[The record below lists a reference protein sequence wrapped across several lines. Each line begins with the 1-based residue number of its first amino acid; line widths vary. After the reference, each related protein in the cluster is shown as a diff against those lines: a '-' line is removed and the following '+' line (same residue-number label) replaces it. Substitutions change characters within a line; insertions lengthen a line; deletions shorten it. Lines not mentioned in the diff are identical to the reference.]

1 MKNRTKLLLSLVLT
15 LVLILGLPLTA
26 HAEDQSGKCG
36 DDLNWTLHSDTG
48 VLHITGSGEMTS
60 APWPKSSLKQVSL
73 PEGLTSIYSG
83 AFYESRDLTYVYIPK
98 TVTKIGARAFSGC
111 WGLEEADLKDARIE
125 IIEDGAFA
133 DCRKIAEITIPDTV
147 KSIGELAFN
156 NCWEIKSLVIPD
168 SVESLGQEAFAS
180 CKGLEELTVGSGL
193 KTLTSHAFRL
203 CSSLKN
209 VTIKSGVTEIGDEV
223 FFQCS
228 DLKNI
233 TIPASVKKVGENVF
247 HECLGFN
254 IDVEDLSS
262 WFDLEIKGGGLSSYS
277 LSVNGEPLKVLT
289 LPEGSESVE
298 NNAFANCGG
307 FEKVI
312 IPDGVTS
319 IGSSAFSNCG
329 ELKEVVIPSS
339 VKTIGKD
346 AFYGCASLAE
356 LDLPEGVESIGESAF
371 EDCEDLASVSFPAS
385 LKSVGSRA
393 FFNDPSLMEVTL
405 PEGLTEI
412 GSHAFGFMPG
422 YDPKTFAEIEE
433 ALEGFRVTGVTGSQ
447 ADLYALKN
455 GLAFFDPAA
464 AADRTELEEAVS
476 AAEALKEE
484 DYSEESF
491 ARLKEAL
498 DAAKALPEDADQEAV
513 DAAAKAVS
521 DAAVA
526 LEKLP
531 ETPEV
536 DKKELDKAVE
546 EAEALKEE
554 DYTEESFARLKEA
567 LDAAKALPEDADQE
581 AVAAAARAVD
591 EAVKALEADSPAAQN
606 KKDLAKAIEEAE
618 KLEKD
623 KYTEDTTAVLDL
635 VLSGAKTALSS
646 DDPAEIDKA
655 LQALTKFL
663 DGLEEKSPIPF
674 TDVAKEE
681 YFYDAVVW
689 AFTAE
694 PQITD
699 GTSPTTFSPGSTCTR
714 AQVVTFLWRSQG
726 CPEPE
731 TKVNP
736 FADVAESDWFYKP
749 VLWAVEK
756 GITDG
761 TGPTTFS
768 PKSTCR
774 NSHILTFIYRAV
786 GEPEK
791 TGQGSWWADAFNWAN
806 FGGLLKGSYTGTYD
820 VNADCPRA
828 NVVYYLHRMN
838 K

>member
-1 MKNRTKLLLSLVLT
+1 M
-15 LVLILGLPLTA
+15 
-26 HAEDQSGKCG
+26 
-36 DDLNWTLHSDTG
+36 
-48 VLHITGSGEMTS
+48 
-60 APWPKSSLKQVSL
+60 
-73 PEGLTSIYSG
+73 
-83 AFYESRDLTYVYIPK
+83 
-98 TVTKIGARAFSGC
+98 
-111 WGLEEADLKDARIE
+111 
-125 IIEDGAFA
+125 
-133 DCRKIAEITIPDTV
+133 
-147 KSIGELAFN
+147 
-156 NCWEIKSLVIPD
+156 
-168 SVESLGQEAFAS
+168 
-180 CKGLEELTVGSGL
+180 
-193 KTLTSHAFRL
+193 
-203 CSSLKN
+203 
-209 VTIKSGVTEIGDEV
+209 
-223 FFQCS
+223 
-228 DLKNI
+228 
-233 TIPASVKKVGENVF
+233 
-247 HECLGFN
+247 
-254 IDVEDLSS
+254 
-262 WFDLEIKGGGLSSYS
+262 SSYS

-484 DYSEESF
+484 DYS
-491 ARLKEAL
+491 
-498 DAAKALPEDADQEAV
+498 
-513 DAAAKAVS
+513 
-521 DAAVA
+521 
-526 LEKLP
+526 
-531 ETPEV
+531 
-536 DKKELDKAVE
+536 
-546 EAEALKEE
+546 
-554 DYTEESFARLKEA
+554 EESFARLKEA

>member
-346 AFYGCASLAE
+346 AFYSCASLAE
-356 LDLPEGVESIGESAF
+356 LDIPEGVESIGESAF

-385 LKSVGSRA
+385 LKSVGSRV

-484 DYSEESF
+484 DYS
-491 ARLKEAL
+491 
-498 DAAKALPEDADQEAV
+498 
-513 DAAAKAVS
+513 
-521 DAAVA
+521 
-526 LEKLP
+526 
-531 ETPEV
+531 
-536 DKKELDKAVE
+536 
-546 EAEALKEE
+546 
-554 DYTEESFARLKEA
+554 EESFARLKEA

-699 GTSPTTFSPGSTCTR
+699 GTSPTTFSPGNTCTR

>member
-356 LDLPEGVESIGESAF
+356 LDIPEGVESIGESAF

-385 LKSVGSRA
+385 LKSVGSRV

-484 DYSEESF
+484 DYS
-491 ARLKEAL
+491 
-498 DAAKALPEDADQEAV
+498 
-513 DAAAKAVS
+513 
-521 DAAVA
+521 
-526 LEKLP
+526 
-531 ETPEV
+531 
-536 DKKELDKAVE
+536 
-546 EAEALKEE
+546 
-554 DYTEESFARLKEA
+554 EESFARLKEA

-699 GTSPTTFSPGSTCTR
+699 GTSPTTFSPGNTCTR